1 MGLVMWKWVYCGCG
15 LLWVTTTV
23 LAAGLDD
30 SLQAS
35 ESARKE
41 AAASQQRID
50 QLQQQTDSMTA
61 EYRRLT
67 QGADSQQ
74 AQAATLQDTLAQQAV
89 ELTRLR
95 QQLASVEVTQE
106 RIVPLM
112 RTMADAL
119 EQFVALD
126 VPFHQEERLG
136 RVTKL
141 KQQLASTSLA
151 LPDKYRA
158 LLAAFQQELE
168 LGRTLE
174 AWRGELVLEQTPLT
188 VEYLRVGR
196 VGWYFQTLDGQRA
209 GVWDSHSKQW
219 HLLSREQTGDLRH
232 ALLVARN
239 QQAPQLLA
247 LPLLAPVTEQVMA
260 PATTPVAV
268 SVSPQGGQ

>member
-1 MGLVMWKWVYCGCG
+1 MGLVMWKWVCGCG

-23 LAAGLDD
+23 LAVGLDD

-41 AAASQQRID
+41 AAASQQRIN

-74 AQAATLQDTLAQQAV
+74 AQATSLQDTLAQQAV
-89 ELTRLR
+89 ELARLQ
-95 QQLASVEVTQE
+95 QQLASVQITQE

-112 RTMADAL
+112 RTMTDAL

-141 KQQLASTSLA
+141 KQQLASTGMA

-174 AWRGELVLEQTPLT
+174 AWRGELMLEQAQLT
-188 VEYLRVGR
+188 VEYLRIGR
-196 VGWYFQTLDGQRA
+196 VAWYFQTLDGQRA
-209 GVWDSHSKQW
+209 GMWDLHNKRWQR
-219 HLLSREQTGDLRH
+219 LSPEQYGDVRH
-232 ALLVARN
+232 AVLVARN

-247 LPLLAPVTEQVMA
+247 LPMSAPVTEPA
-260 PATTPVAV
+260 P
-268 SVSPQGGQ
+268 SSGGE